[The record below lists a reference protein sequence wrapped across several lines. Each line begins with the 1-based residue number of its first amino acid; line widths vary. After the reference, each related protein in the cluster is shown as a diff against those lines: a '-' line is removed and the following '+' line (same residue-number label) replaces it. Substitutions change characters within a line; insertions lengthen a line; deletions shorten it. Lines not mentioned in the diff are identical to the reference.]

1 MATHGWPSHSCCRA
15 FYPSSSLP
23 KKVIASFY
31 VVPVSIKY
39 IHNKYRIETV
49 EMSCICKRVAIANQP
64 SECSIGGATKIQC
77 HVDSCFPLFPWIP
90 LHFGSGFSPLASKL
104 GLYEQRTDIS
114 NQSQENY
121 LTSPSRGDPLL
132 S

>member
-1 MATHGWPSHSCCRA
+1 MARYGWPSHSCCRA

-39 IHNKYRIETV
+39 IHSKYRIETV
-49 EMSCICKRVAIANQP
+49 EMSCICKHVAISHQP
-64 SECSIGGATKIQC
+64 SECSTAGPTKIQC
-77 HVDSCFPLFPWIP
+77 RFVSCFPLFPRIP
-90 LHFGSGFSPLASKL
+90 LHFGSVFSPLASKL
-104 GLYEQRTDIS
+104 GPYEQRTDIS
-114 NQSQENY
+114 NQSQDNY
-121 LTSPSRGDPLL
+121 LTSPNRGDPLL